1 MRDKIKEI
9 FINEKHH
16 VNQDVR
22 HLTNLIYNKIYQL
35 LPNLIVKSEIII
47 ENFLQDNY
55 SRIKFKDD
63 KIIVKLD
70 KNWGS
75 INGPIINNDVV
86 ENLIIN
92 LSINLSRVL
101 S

>member
-1 MRDKIKEI
+1 MSDILKYTK

-35 LPNLIVKSEIII
+35 LPNLIVKREIII

-55 SRIKFKDD
+55 SRIKFKND
-63 KIIVKLD
+63 KI
-70 KNWGS
+70 
-75 INGPIINNDVV
+75 
-86 ENLIIN
+86 
-92 LSINLSRVL
+92 
-101 S
+101 